1 MDKSKSVP
9 TSRFSRL
16 SKFGLL
22 ASKVAGNVLIDSAK
36 SVAKGEKLDKQS
48 LILSPKNIE
57 NLAEQLAQLRGAAM
71 KLGQLLSMDSGEV
84 LPPELSKLLARLRSE
99 GHAMPHKQL
108 VGVLKSHWGD
118 NWLN

>member
-1 MDKSKSVP
+1 MKRLIISMDKSKSVP

-36 SVAKGEKLDKQS
+36 SVAKGEMLNKQS

-57 NLAEQLAQLRGAAM
+57 NLAEI
-71 KLGQLLSMDSGEV
+71 
-84 LPPELSKLLARLRSE
+84 
-99 GHAMPHKQL
+99 
-108 VGVLKSHWGD
+108 
-118 NWLN
+118 